1 MIIYD
6 NNGKLLLDIPVDDNS
21 CRYRAIGQAKKVE
34 LHYSLP
40 GHMELPMG
48 SFIEYQG
55 ERYTLWS
62 PSDIE
67 KKGTRN
73 LSYKVIFSGE
83 EEVLKKYKYKQL
95 SDKPFKLK
103 FPLTAK
109 PIVFVQ
115 LLVENLNLHDSGWEV
130 GQVIE
135 SAEKLMSFNHE
146 NCWSVLGRLAQEFD
160 TEFEIKGKKINL
172 QKVRYFEDSPVKL
185 SYGKGNGFVPGVGR
199 TNQGDNLPVEI
210 VYVQGG
216 EKNVNNSTY
225 GSKTLLLPKSQELDY
240 EGHRYKTDVDG
251 MYITRADKDL
261 SSRNEDSYD
270 ASHIY
275 PTRVGVISSVEM
287 VPGKDSEGNP
297 VTFYNIVDNKIPE
310 ALNYRDCRLDG
321 NKATIIFQSGKLAG
335 REFDIMQTD
344 KVLTGYDHATKTFKL
359 VSAQEDG
366 ETLPNETFCPLAG
379 DEYAVFNI
387 SLPKAYVCDND
398 TKTGAS
404 WDMFREAARYLRE
417 HEERQFTF
425 KGELDG
431 IWAKKNWLA
440 IGGNLIPGGYVDFS
454 DTQFQPDG
462 VLIRITGVRDYINRP
477 HSPELEL
484 SNAPVSGFLSDSLGK
499 LEAEEVRNDQKNK
512 DSISFTKRSFRDAK
526 ETMGMLADALLT
538 NFTESINP
546 IAIATMQM
554 LVGDESLQFRFVN
567 SKTNPVVVPHNVTY
581 NDVTK
586 ILSSPAGILQHM
598 TIGVKEISSTNKYK
612 LWSIGS
618 YDSPPLV
625 DAKKKY
631 YLYAKCNKD
640 NENAP
645 SGIFLVADKAI
656 ALEQETG
663 YYHFLVGVL
672 NSEYDGVRSYVS
684 LYGFTEI
691 LPGRITTDKIVS
703 SDGRTYFDLANNEI
717 GGKITFT
724 AGSSG
729 LDNITEWPAAKKAI
743 EEAQSAANDANQ
755 EIEETGKALS
765 DFKDTVNGAFK
776 DGIIDTAEAKA
787 IEKYINTLDTEKADA
802 DAVYNKLYAN
812 EYLTDTAK
820 TELSNSKSTYNDAH
834 TNLINSVKTAIKDGK
849 TTKLEKAD
857 VDDKFV
863 LYRSAIAD
871 YKSKVEAANKAI
883 QDNLKGYSDSAS
895 SDAERNAKDK
905 LAKGLGYDSYETMEA
920 KAEAGATVIKG
931 GKINTS
937 LIEAKDI
944 FTTTLLAELIKTTSL
959 IAEDMTVSGGSIGG
973 FAVNDA
979 ALVGIPDKNPCILV
993 GSANGSVMINGS
1005 TGSIDV
1011 SCRDGSKGIIIE
1023 AFSGSEGLL
1032 VESSGSTST
1041 GIVVNSSSTGMIIN
1055 SKGINAV
1062 ALLLAG
1068 GCIAGLKA
1076 QTRRIVVDHQIS
1088 NEDVFLSCSPIKDIS
1103 LYLPPSP
1110 QLGEMKFIRR
1120 NNGYRISVSGNGN
1133 LIRQGELT
1141 NVVDV
1146 GEGLGDMG
1154 LFFFDGQYWNYN
1166 VLLR

>member
-6 NNGKLLLDIPVDDNS
+6 NNGKLLLDIPVDDSS

-115 LLVENLNLHDSGWEV
+115 LLVENLNLYDSGWEV

-172 QKVRYFEDSPVKL
+172 QKVRYTEDPPVKL

-225 GSKTLLLPKSQELDY
+225 GSKTLLLPKSKELDY
-240 EGHRYKTDVDG
+240 EGRRYKTDADG

-261 SSRNEDSYD
+261 SSHNEDSYD

-287 VPGKDSEGNP
+287 VPGKDSEGKP

-335 REFDIMQTD
+335 REFDIVQTD
-344 KVLTGYDHATKTFKL
+344 KELTGYDHATKSFKL
-359 VSAQEDG
+359 VSVQEDG
-366 ETLPNETFCPLAG
+366 QTLPNETFCPLAG
-379 DEYAVFNI
+379 NEYAVFNI

-417 HEERQFTF
+417 HEERLFTF

-440 IGGNLIPGGYVDFS
+440 IGGKLIPGSFVDFS

-526 ETMGMLADALLT
+526 ETMGLLADALLT

-567 SKTNPVVVPHNVTY
+567 SKTNPIIVPHNVTY

-703 SDGRTYFDLANNEI
+703 SDGRTYFDLADNHIHGNIEI
-717 GGKITFT
+717 TSGNTFSQIKLMDESIGMKVTKEYLDGELSTLNGKYESRFDVQGDLISAVTEKFDENGNLVE
-724 AGSSG
+724 GSG
-729 LDNITEWPAAKKAI
+729 WLT
-743 EEAQSAANDANQ
+743 
-755 EIEETGKALS
+755 
-765 DFKDTVNGAFK
+765 
-776 DGIIDTAEAKA
+776 
-787 IEKYINTLDTEKADA
+787 KADA
-802 DAVYNKLYAN
+802 TTIYATN
-812 EYLTDTAK
+812 ESVNNSISVSINGIDLNGFTAFTNVKKTADGAMQRATYIDGDKIKTSYIDTDSIFAK
-820 TELSNSKSTYNDAH
+820 QASIAGFSIVSHRIVGRREDENLGSSTFFIDSNTCEVGVDSSRTTYRLSSDYHYKTPYDEGFTSLFIRKGMIATRYG
-834 TNLINSVKTAIKDGK
+834 TPTAIKVSAYGANYAHLVD
-849 TTKLEKAD
+849 LEC
-857 VDDKFV
+857 
-863 LYRSAIAD
+863 
-871 YKSKVEAANKAI
+871 E
-883 QDNLKGYSDSAS
+883 SAS
-895 SDAERNAKDK
+895 YGMSFLYCKHGNRSID
-905 LAKGLGYDSYETMEA
+905 LATEHFSNDSEGIMR
-920 KAEAGATVIKG
+920 
-931 GKINTS
+931 
-937 LIEAKDI
+937 
-944 FTTTLLAELIKTTSL
+944 TTLRLSLMPSYTQVDTESKDGERYNVKWDSKT
-959 IAEDMTVSGGSIGG
+959 
-973 FAVNDA
+973 
-979 ALVGIPDKNPCILV
+979 
-993 GSANGSVMINGS
+993 
-1005 TGSIDV
+1005 
-1011 SCRDGSKGIIIE
+1011 
-1023 AFSGSEGLL
+1023 GLL
-1032 VESSGSTST
+1032 
-1041 GIVVNSSSTGMIIN
+1041 
-1055 SKGINAV
+1055 
-1062 ALLLAG
+1062 
-1068 GCIAGLKA
+1068 
-1076 QTRRIVVDHQIS
+1076 
-1088 NEDVFLSCSPIKDIS
+1088 
-1103 LYLPPSP
+1103 
-1110 QLGEMKFIRR
+1110 FI
-1120 NNGYRISVSGNGN
+1120 
-1133 LIRQGELT
+1133 E
-1141 NVVDV
+1141 
-1146 GEGLGDMG
+1146 
-1154 LFFFDGQYWNYN
+1154 
-1166 VLLR
+1166 